1 MPSWRTSTRT
11 KKTTAFARLPQP
23 DSRTGCCGRRCT
35 RFGALLKGQRR
46 RLPEVDFSTPGHLS
60 QAYIRLARASQP
72 DTFFVP
78 SQSLPGC
85 ASGDRLLDD
94 VLTLRSLLL
103 WLFGSQKRAN
113 VSILTCKAGR

>member
-1 MPSWRTSTRT
+1 MTLS
-11 KKTTAFARLPQP
+11 KTHCQSLAKAVLPQNAFLAHIHQNEKTAAFARLPQP

-72 DTFFVP
+72 DNIDVEWIELDAAAHP
-78 SQSLPGC
+78 PGSL
-85 ASGDRLLDD
+85 A
-94 VLTLRSLLL
+94 
-103 WLFGSQKRAN
+103 
-113 VSILTCKAGR
+113 